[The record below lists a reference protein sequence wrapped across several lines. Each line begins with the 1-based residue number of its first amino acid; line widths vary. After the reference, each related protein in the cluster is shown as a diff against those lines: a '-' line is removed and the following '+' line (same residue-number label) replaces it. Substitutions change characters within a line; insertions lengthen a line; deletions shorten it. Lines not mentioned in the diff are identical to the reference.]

1 MSIET
6 AITAIADAIKHGSQA
21 IIGLSASID
30 RYCDIIE
37 QQPNGSVTT
46 ATAQTVKEP
55 QATDTK
61 AEASVTTE
69 VDEAEDSTDAQTAD
83 AQPETDTTAE
93 APVTESKTY
102 VYDDVK
108 AVVLDALRAG
118 KKAQVGDLFN
128 ELGIKN
134 AQELEPAQYADF
146 ITKMETL

>member
-6 AITAIADAIKHGSQA
+6 AITAIADAIKHSSQA

-37 QQPNGSVTT
+37 QKPNAIVTA
-46 ATAQTVKEP
+46 ATAQTLKEP
-55 QATDTK
+55 QATDK
-61 AEASVTTE
+61 ADAPVTQA
-69 VDEAEDSTDAQTAD
+69 DNSTDAQTAD
-83 AQPETDTTAE
+83 TPPNTDTATDP
-93 APVTESKTY
+93 PVSEDKTY

-108 AVVLDALRAG
+108 AAVLDALRAG

-146 ITKMETL
+146 IAKMETL